1 MYNSLKEEIDDLF
14 FCMSDQRESWWKI
27 RSAYTYIYNVDYSI
41 LGLQEI
47 REVLLELRD
56 RNRVIIIACHDREE
70 LETLSDEIIELYEGN
85 ITKKMHQ
92 SI

>member
-1 MYNSLKEEIDDLF
+1 MKKEIDDLF

-27 RSAYTYIYNVDYSI
+27 RSAYTYIYNADYSI

-47 REVLLELRD
+47 REGLLELRD